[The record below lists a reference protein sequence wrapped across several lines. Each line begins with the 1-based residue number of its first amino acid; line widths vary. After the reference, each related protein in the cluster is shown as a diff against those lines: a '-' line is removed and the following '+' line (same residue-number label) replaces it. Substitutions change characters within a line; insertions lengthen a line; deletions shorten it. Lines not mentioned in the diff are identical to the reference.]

1 MQITAQITS
10 KMTIRPQIFLIL
22 ALLSPDLSFGN
33 NLNQRLDGL
42 FSEIQPNGP
51 GCNVGVIHEGQL
63 VYQKGFGLGNL
74 ELETPLDGT
83 QLHRMGSVSK
93 QFTAA
98 AVLLLAE
105 EGQIDL
111 AADIHAYLPE
121 LPDYGAPVSVNAML
135 GHFSG
140 MGDYDLIAGSY
151 EGPMADN
158 AIDLRS
164 AAGGPFRLGNE
175 DYLTIDEFYDVVQRV
190 PLAIEPE
197 TAFRYSNLAYFILS
211 ILVER
216 VSGETLRDYAQHR
229 LFEPLGM
236 THTFFSDDPVEIVRN
251 RAYGYKLDE
260 DGRYITDMTNL
271 FWVGDGGL
279 HTSLPDLL
287 LWDRQFYAP
296 TLGANPNAFLA
307 LMNEPNSDF
316 DARGARYANG
326 QFVGEQQ
333 GVQGFWHAGGWLGTS
348 TYYGRFPSRNTS
360 IAMMCNDASLNT
372 ESLIERLLHIVLAQP
387 EATHP

>member
-1 MQITAQITS
+1 MQITVQITS

-33 NLNQRLDGL
+33 NLNQKLDDL
-42 FSEIQPNGP
+42 FSEIRSNGP
-51 GCNVGVIHEGQL
+51 GCKVGVIHEGQF

-74 ELETPLDGT
+74 ELESPLDGT

-164 AAGGPFRLGNE
+164 AAGGP
-175 DYLTIDEFYDVVQRV
+175 
-190 PLAIEPE
+190 
-197 TAFRYSNLAYFILS
+197 
-211 ILVER
+211 
-216 VSGETLRDYAQHR
+216 
-229 LFEPLGM
+229 
-236 THTFFSDDPVEIVRN
+236 
-251 RAYGYKLDE
+251 
-260 DGRYITDMTNL
+260 
-271 FWVGDGGL
+271 
-279 HTSLPDLL
+279 
-287 LWDRQFYAP
+287 
-296 TLGANPNAFLA
+296 
-307 LMNEPNSDF
+307 
-316 DARGARYANG
+316 
-326 QFVGEQQ
+326 
-333 GVQGFWHAGGWLGTS
+333 
-348 TYYGRFPSRNTS
+348 
-360 IAMMCNDASLNT
+360 
-372 ESLIERLLHIVLAQP
+372 
-387 EATHP
+387 

>member
-1 MQITAQITS
+1 
-10 KMTIRPQIFLIL
+10 
-22 ALLSPDLSFGN
+22 
-33 NLNQRLDGL
+33 
-42 FSEIQPNGP
+42 
-51 GCNVGVIHEGQL
+51 
-63 VYQKGFGLGNL
+63 
-74 ELETPLDGT
+74 
-83 QLHRMGSVSK
+83 MGSVSK

-105 EGQIDL
+105 EGRIDL
-111 AADIHAYLPE
+111 AEDIHAYLPE
-121 LPDYGAPVSVNAML
+121 LPEYGAPVTVNAML

-151 EGPMADN
+151 EGPMADD

-190 PLAIEPE
+190 PLASEPE

-211 ILVER
+211 MLVER

-260 DGRYITDMTNL
+260 NGRYITDMTNL

-279 HTSLPDLL
+279 HTNLSDLL

>member
-1 MQITAQITS
+1 
-10 KMTIRPQIFLIL
+10 
-22 ALLSPDLSFGN
+22 
-33 NLNQRLDGL
+33 
-42 FSEIQPNGP
+42 
-51 GCNVGVIHEGQL
+51 
-63 VYQKGFGLGNL
+63 
-74 ELETPLDGT
+74 
-83 QLHRMGSVSK
+83 
-93 QFTAA
+93 
-98 AVLLLAE
+98 
-105 EGQIDL
+105 
-111 AADIHAYLPE
+111 
-121 LPDYGAPVSVNAML
+121 
-135 GHFSG
+135 
-140 MGDYDLIAGSY
+140 
-151 EGPMADN
+151 
-158 AIDLRS
+158 
-164 AAGGPFRLGNE
+164 
-175 DYLTIDEFYDVVQRV
+175 
-190 PLAIEPE
+190 EPE

-216 VSGETLRDYAQHR
+216 VSGETLRDYAQSR

-387 EATHP
+387 EASHP

>member
-1 MQITAQITS
+1 MQITVQITS
-10 KMTIRPQIFLIL
+10 KMTIRLQFFLIL
-22 ALLSPDLSFGN
+22 ALLCPDSSFGDH
-33 NLNQRLDGL
+33 LNQRLDDL
-42 FSEIQPNGP
+42 FSEIRSNGP
-51 GCNVGVIHEGQL
+51 GCNVGVIHEGQF

-74 ELETPLDGT
+74 ELESPLDGT

-111 AADIHAYLPE
+111 AADIHTYLPE

-151 EGPMADN
+151 EGPKADN

-175 DYLTIDEFYDVVQRV
+175 DYLAIDEFYDVVQRV
-190 PLAIEPE
+190 PLASEPE

-211 ILVER
+211 MLVER

-260 DGRYITDMTNL
+260 NGRYITDMTNL

-279 HTSLPDLL
+279 HTNLSDLL